1 MCIELGFRPQER
13 VVAALRRQ
21 YLETRSF
28 AMLGGLMRTAISC
41 GMMAKADCA
50 DDLKSGIV
58 LLPKQH
64 DKHPR
69 TLGLA
74 G

>member
-1 MCIELGFRPQER
+1 
-13 VVAALRRQ
+13 
-21 YLETRSF
+21 
-28 AMLGGLMRTAISC
+28 MLGGLMRTAISC